1 MIISKQNDEL
11 SERQKEITL
20 LESKLRRSVMEIE
33 RLESSIGPLQ
43 NLGIVGNTEEL
54 SSFGTV
60 KNWILYL
67 DKLDSLRREK

>member
-1 MIISKQNDEL
+1 
-11 SERQKEITL
+11 
-20 LESKLRRSVMEIE
+20 MEIE
-33 RLESSIGPLQ
+33 RFESSIGPLQ